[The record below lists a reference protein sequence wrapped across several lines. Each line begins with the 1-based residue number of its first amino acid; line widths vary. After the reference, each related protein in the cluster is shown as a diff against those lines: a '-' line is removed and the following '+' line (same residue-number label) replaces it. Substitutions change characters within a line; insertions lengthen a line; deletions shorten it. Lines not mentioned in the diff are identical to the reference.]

1 MKNVPFFEARQAG
14 VVEDTPCINNPLKV
28 VDGYLE
34 IPKSPGLGMDLN
46 WDAID
51 EKTEQIIEPS

>member
-1 MKNVPFFEARQAG
+1 M
-14 VVEDTPCINNPLKV
+14 VEDAPYIENPLTL

-34 IPKSPGLGMDLN
+34 VPQAPGLGMVLN

-51 EKTEQIIEPS
+51 EKTEHIIAANK